1 MRLETKL
8 GISSGV
14 VVLAMLAGVF
24 VAHRR
29 IREANSLY
37 ETVTTE
43 RLPVISLAPDIRF
56 GPMMSVRALESDMLF
71 GLDPASSSF
80 FQQQRKAL
88 LAGGDAAFRRLLDP
102 ALNLSPEDTIRIRS
116 AQAGVAELRA
126 LEDHAEQLNQLRT
139 PDGTSQAYDLL
150 QNQIVPLDRQL
161 SEYLNQ
167 FVESQEAARD
177 REMAAL
183 HRSSHSVLLTLWTA
197 TILGALFGGLVSLL
211 VGRRITRRIHLL
223 AERAHA
229 IAAGDLTGA
238 PLPIRS
244 SDQIGELA
252 NAMQEMQE
260 SLSRIIGTLAE
271 SAGSLAISA
280 VSMRSA
286 SDQVHRR
293 VDEQTQQ
300 TQQTA
305 TAMQVISA
313 SIAEVSRHSQSAV
326 ESARFAA
333 HTAREGGSIV
343 SQVLE
348 SMRSIRSAFSETS
361 ANMGLLGEDSLRIS
375 QIVTVISEIA
385 RKTNL
390 LALNAAIEAA
400 RAGEQGRGF
409 AVVAGEVRRLAES
422 TAHATSEI
430 SAMIQA
436 VQNRTGKA
444 IESMNAG
451 NATLEHGLTTTNGAG
466 EILQRIIGM
475 AEGVER
481 MITQIA
487 IAASQQS
494 AAADQSTDAL
504 EAIHTLSSDNLAE
517 LATAAAGIESLQLTA
532 AALECQVERF
542 RLTALTPSQRA
553 APEPFAVAL
562 HATAPLQP
570 TLTTHGH
577 LVASVH

>member
-14 VVLAMLAGVF
+14 VILAMLSSVF

-43 RLPVISLAPDIRF
+43 RLPVIALARDFRF
-56 GPMMSVRALESDMLF
+56 GPMMSVRALESYMLF
-71 GLDPASSSF
+71 GLDSSSSSY
-80 FQQQRKAL
+80 FQRQRKSL
-88 LAGGDAAFRRLLDP
+88 LAGGDAAFSRLLDP
-102 ALNLSPEDTIRIRS
+102 ALNLSPQDAELIRS
-116 AQAGVAELRA
+116 AQAGVAQLRA
-126 LEDHAEQLNQLRT
+126 LEDQAEHLNELRT
-139 PDGTSQAYDLL
+139 PAGTSQAYDLL
-150 QNQIVPLDRQL
+150 HNQIVPLDEQL
-161 SEYLNQ
+161 STFLTR
-167 FVESQEAARD
+167 FVASQEAARD

-197 TILGALFGGLVSLL
+197 TILGALFGGLVSFL
-211 VGRRITRRIHLL
+211 VARRITLRIHLL
-223 AERAHA
+223 AERANA

-244 SDQIGELA
+244 SDQIGTLA
-252 NAMQEMQE
+252 GAMQQMQE
-260 SLSRIIGTLAE
+260 SLVGIFGTLAE
-271 SAGSLAISA
+271 SAGSLSSSA

-293 VDEQTQQ
+293 VHEQTQQ
-300 TQQTA
+300 TEETA

-326 ESARFAA
+326 ESARSAA

-343 SQVLE
+343 NQVLE

-422 TAHATSEI
+422 TAQATSEI
-430 SAMIQA
+430 AAMIQA
-436 VQNRTGKA
+436 VQSRTGKA
-444 IESMNAG
+444 IQSMNAG
-451 NATLEHGLTTTNGAG
+451 NATLEQGLSTTNDAG
-466 EILQRIIGM
+466 EVLQRIIGM
-475 AEGVER
+475 AERVER

-487 IAASQQS
+487 IAATQQS
-494 AAADQSTDAL
+494 AAADKSSHTL
-504 EAIHTLSSDNLAE
+504 EAIHILSSDNLAE
-517 LATAAAGIESLQLTA
+517 LATTATGIESLQQTA
-532 AALECQVERF
+532 AALEHQVERF
-542 RLTALTPSQRA
+542 RLTAPHPPQPELIPVHITA
-553 APEPFAVAL
+553 APHL
-562 HATAPLQP
+562 KP
-570 TLTTHGH
+570 TLAIG
-577 LVASVH
+577 